1 MWGAKQLKVR
11 GKFIVGQMTLNRMH
25 FVRIFKVISFIAP
38 VLGKAGTKADIFCKF
53 MDRKTKVKQFSK

>member
-11 GKFIVGQMTLNRMH
+11 GELIVGEMTLNQMH
-25 FVRIFKVISFIAP
+25 IFPIFQVISFIAA
-38 VLGKAGTKADIFCKF
+38 VMGKTGTKADIFCKF